1 MKKNDFTKEQ
11 INGVMDCMNEAITEA
26 RKRRAGIAIAD
37 FYVSSPNGKTTNK
50 FDDKTESILVLAAE
64 KLRKLGY
71 YSISVKYE
79 DDTPGH
85 FRVYIAKEI
94 FYIEMVHALLDLQD
108 RMSSV
113 AYIGFM
119 GKLAGFSD
127 LEIKHQLEEA
137 GCFDSD
143 EDDEED
149 D

>member
-1 MKKNDFTKEQ
+1 MKKNNFTKEQ
-11 INGVMDCMNEAITEA
+11 IDQVMSFMNEAITDS
-26 RKRRAGIAIAD
+26 RKRRAGVAIAD
-37 FYVSSPNGKTTNK
+37 FYVSSLTGKFTNK
-50 FDDKTESILVLAAE
+50 FDDKAESILVLAAE

-85 FRVYIAKEI
+85 FRVYIAKEV
-94 FYIEMVHALLDLQD
+94 FYIEMVHALLDLQE
-108 RMSSV
+108 RMSPV

-119 GKLAGFSD
+119 GKLAGYSD
-127 LEIKHQLEEA
+127 LEIKHQLEDA